1 MMNIMKSFES
11 LLNDHERQLLD
22 TLDSPFRIQTFLES
36 IEYPSG
42 EENRSCVDVLRQR
55 KAHCLDGGLFAAM
68 ALRRIGFHP
77 RIIDLQP
84 DPGRDDDHVLALF
97 QIDGYWGAVAKS
109 NFSGLRFREA
119 IYRTTRELALSYF
132 EDFFNVL
139 GEKTLRTSS
148 RVIHLERF
156 DHLNWMT
163 ESSGVDA
170 IEVFLKQVKTYPLIT
185 KEQAAQ
191 LSLVDK
197 RSFDA
202 GTLGINFDGAYQP
215 KE

>member
-1 MMNIMKSFES
+1 MMNVMES
-11 LLNDHERQLLD
+11 LNIVLTSQERQLLD
-22 TLDSPFRIQTFLES
+22 TLDSPPRIQSFLDG

-55 KAHCLDGGLFAAM
+55 KAHCLDGGLFATM
-68 ALRRIGFHP
+68 ALRRIGYRP

-97 QIDGYWGAVAKS
+97 QIDGFWGAIAKS
-109 NFSGLRFREA
+109 NYSGLRFREA

-139 GEKTLRTSS
+139 GEKTLRTCS

-170 IEVFLKQVKTYPLIT
+170 IEVYLKQVKTYPLISNVQT
-185 KEQAAQ
+185 AR
-191 LSLVDK
+191 LSLMDK

-202 GTLGINFDGAYQP
+202 GTLGINLNGTFNP
-215 KE
+215 EE

>member
-1 MMNIMKSFES
+1 MNVMES
-11 LLNDHERQLLD
+11 LEIMLASQERQLLD
-22 TLDSPFRIQTFLES
+22 SLDSPSKIQSFLDGV
-36 IEYPSG
+36 EYPSSD
-42 EENRSCVDVLRQR
+42 ENRSCVEVLRQR

-68 ALRRIGFHP
+68 ALRRIGYPP

-97 QIDGYWGAVAKS
+97 QIDGFWGAVAKS
-109 NFSGLRFREA
+109 NYNGLRFREA

-148 RVIHLERF
+148 RVIHLDRF

-163 ESSGVDA
+163 ESRGVDA
-170 IEVFLKQVKTYPLIT
+170 IEIYLKQMKTYPLIT
-185 KEQAAQ
+185 KEQAAR
-191 LSLVDK
+191 LSLMDK

-202 GTLGINFDGAYQP
+202 GTLGINLNGAFNP
-215 KE
+215 DE

>member
-1 MMNIMKSFES
+1 
-11 LLNDHERQLLD
+11 LLTSQERQLLD
-22 TLDSPFRIQTFLES
+22 ALDSPSRIQSFLDGV
-36 IEYPSG
+36 EYPSS
-42 EENRSCVDVLRQR
+42 EENRSCVEVLRQR

-68 ALRRIGFHP
+68 ALRRIGFRP

-84 DPGRDDDHVLALF
+84 EPGRDDDHVLALF

-109 NFSGLRFREA
+109 NYSGLRYREA
-119 IYRTTRELALSYF
+119 IYRTTRELAISYF

-139 GEKTLRTSS
+139 GEKTLRTYS

-170 IEVFLKQVKTYPLIT
+170 IEVYLKQVKTYPLIT
-185 KEQAAQ
+185 KERAAQ

>member
-1 MMNIMKSFES
+1 MDIIES
-11 LLNDHERQLLD
+11 LESQLTDQERQLLD
-22 TLDSPFRIQTFLES
+22 TLDSPFKIQSFLDG

-42 EENRSCVDVLRQR
+42 EENRSCPEVLRQR

-68 ALRRIGFHP
+68 ALRRIGYRP
-77 RIIDLQP
+77 RVIDLQP

-97 QIDGYWGAVAKS
+97 QIDGFWGALAKS
-109 NFSGLRFREA
+109 NYSGLRFREA

-139 GEKTLRTSS
+139 GEKTMRTCS

-170 IEVFLKQVKTYPLIT
+170 IEVYLKQVKTHPLIS
-185 KEQAAQ
+185 KEQAAR
-191 LSLVDK
+191 LSLVDN
-197 RSFDA
+197 RSFEA
-202 GTLGINFDGAYQP
+202 GTLGINFKGTFNP
-215 KE
+215 EE

>member
-1 MMNIMKSFES
+1 MNVMESFD
-11 LLNDHERQLLD
+11 LLLTSQERQLLD
-22 TLDSPFRIQTFLES
+22 ALDSPSRIQSFLDGV
-36 IEYPSG
+36 EYPSS
-42 EENRSCVDVLRQR
+42 EENRSCVEVLRQR

-68 ALRRIGFHP
+68 ALRRIGFRP

-84 DPGRDDDHVLALF
+84 EPGRDDDHVLALF

-109 NFSGLRFREA
+109 NYSGLRYREA
-119 IYRTTRELALSYF
+119 IYRTTRELAISYF

-139 GEKTLRTSS
+139 GEKTLRTYS

-170 IEVFLKQVKTYPLIT
+170 IEVYLKQVKTYPLIT
-185 KEQAAQ
+185 KERAAQ

>member
-1 MMNIMKSFES
+1 MNVMESFES
-11 LLNDHERQLLD
+11 QLTENERQLLD
-22 TLDSPFRIQTFLES
+22 SLDSPSRIQSFLDD
-36 IEYPSG
+36 IEYPFG

-68 ALRRIGFHP
+68 ALRRIGYRP
-77 RIIDLQP
+77 RVIDLQP

-97 QIDGYWGAVAKS
+97 QIDGFWGAVAKS
-109 NFSGLRFREA
+109 NYSGLRFREP
-119 IYRTTRELALSYF
+119 IYHTTRELALSYF

-139 GEKTLRTSS
+139 GEKTLRTCS

-156 DHLNWMT
+156 DHLSWMT

-170 IEVFLKQVKTYPLIT
+170 IEVYLKQVKTYPLIS
-185 KEQAAQ
+185 KEQAAR

-197 RSFDA
+197 RSFEA
-202 GTLGINFDGAYQP
+202 GTLGINFDGVFKL

>member
-1 MMNIMKSFES
+1 MNVMESFD
-11 LLNDHERQLLD
+11 LLLTSQERQLLD
-22 TLDSPFRIQTFLES
+22 ALDSPSRIQSFLDGV
-36 IEYPSG
+36 EYPSS
-42 EENRSCVDVLRQR
+42 EENRSCVEVLRQR

-68 ALRRIGFHP
+68 ALRRIGFRP

-84 DPGRDDDHVLALF
+84 EPGRDDDHVLALF

-109 NFSGLRFREA
+109 NYSGLRYREA
-119 IYRTTRELALSYF
+119 IYRTTHELAISYF

-139 GEKTLRTSS
+139 GEKTLRTYS

-170 IEVFLKQVKTYPLIT
+170 IEVYLKQVKTYPLIT
-185 KEQAAQ
+185 KERAAQ

>member
-1 MMNIMKSFES
+1 MDIMESFES
-11 LLNDHERQLLD
+11 QLTDQERQLLD
-22 TLDSPFRIQTFLES
+22 TLNSPFKTQSFLDG

-42 EENRSCVDVLRQR
+42 EENRSCPEVLRQR

-68 ALRRIGFHP
+68 ALRRIGYRP
-77 RIIDLQP
+77 RIMDLQP

-97 QIDGYWGAVAKS
+97 QIDGFWGALAKS
-109 NFSGLRFREA
+109 NYSGLRFREA

-139 GEKTLRTSS
+139 GEKTMRTCS

-170 IEVFLKQVKTYPLIT
+170 IEVYLKKVKTHPLIS
-185 KEQAAQ
+185 KEQAAR

-197 RSFDA
+197 RSFEA
-202 GTLGINFDGAYQP
+202 GTLGINFKGTFNP
-215 KE
+215 EE